1 MSTDGFTRDPE
12 LAATLRGA
20 LGDVP
25 EPDWDRLRASVA
37 ARAELPLA
45 RRRRGG
51 RVLGL
56 SGRVR
61 TLVPLAAAA
70 GIAGAALAVTLGPSR
85 QTAPLTP
92 DEVQA
97 MEAIVD
103 HSLQDVNALVTGE
116 VAREQL
122 LDAAVGS

>member
-12 LAATLRGA
+12 LAAALRGA

-37 ARAELPLA
+37 GRAELPLA
-45 RRRRGG
+45 RRRRGRRG
-51 RVLGL
+51 PGL

-61 TLVPLAAAA
+61 TLIPLAAAA
-70 GIAGAALAVTLGPSR
+70 GIAGAALALTLDPSR
-85 QTAPLTP
+85 QTAPLSAA
-92 DEVQA
+92 EVQA

-103 HSLQDVNALVTGE
+103 QSLQDVNALVTGE